1 MSVVRHYRMRAKEG
15 GAQAA
20 IDALTDLAREIRPL
34 DGCLGFEILQDQA
47 DPLQF
52 IFIERWESID
62 HHRSTGS
69 KVTKN
74 VLAPLSAA
82 LDGPAEGLYLDP
94 IFTL

>member
-1 MSVVRHYRMRAKEG
+1 MSVVRHYRMRAKAG

-34 DGCLGFEILQDQA
+34 EGCLGFEILQDQA
-47 DPLQF
+47 DPLEF
-52 IFIERWESID
+52 VFIERWASIAD
-62 HHRSTGS
+62 HQATGS
-69 KVTKN
+69 KVTRN
-74 VLAPLSAA
+74 VVAPLTAA